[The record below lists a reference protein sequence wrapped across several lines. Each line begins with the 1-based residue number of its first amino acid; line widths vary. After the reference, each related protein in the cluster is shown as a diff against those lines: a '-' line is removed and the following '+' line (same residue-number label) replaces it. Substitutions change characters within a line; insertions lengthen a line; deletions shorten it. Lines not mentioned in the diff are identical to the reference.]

1 MTATATHSNP
11 ATLNLTAPTFELD
24 SSAGRVRLEQY
35 RGRNTVVFFMR
46 EFNCMMCLGHVR
58 ELKRLALA
66 NPQTQFLIIGGGA
79 LAQARQLAERYQLNF
94 PVLADP
100 ERVAYAR
107 YDLGKA
113 LGMMQRSGT
122 AVIDANGVLRLFLG
136 SFNPLASFLEREVTR
151 VLNTL

>member
-1 MTATATHSNP
+1 MTTMTGSKQAAINNP
-11 ATLNLTAPTFELD
+11 APIFELD

-35 RGRNTVVFFMR
+35 RGRNIVVFFMR

-58 ELKRLALA
+58 ELKRLAA
-66 NPQTQFLIIGGGA
+66 SQPDTQFLVIGGGS
-79 LAQARQLAERYQLNF
+79 LVQARQLAQRYALNF

-100 ERVAYAR
+100 ERVAYAS

-122 AVIDANGVLRLFLG
+122 AVIDRTGVLRLFLG
-136 SFNPLASFLEREVTR
+136 SFNPLTSFLEKEVAR
-151 VLNTL
+151 VLAGL